1 MTFRE
6 FKYLVEKIETN
17 QYTLSDLRKL
27 DGKLKDKKQV
37 TEWMTGELNG
47 LSDSDSLNIQYEEL
61 YDKIRNKINTQS
73 SSNSPQSIIPFRKLL
88 RVAAVLVVVFLFG
101 GLASFFIFR
110 QHPEKEPIKQYC
122 EVVAPY
128 GARSEIVLP
137 DGTKVWLNAGSKLR
151 YSTDFNVSNRDLSL
165 SGEGFFDVSK
175 NVKMPFVVNALDMKI
190 TALGTQFNVKAYE
203 DDETIETTLVE
214 GKVMLESRGNKYKYS
229 ENIYLTPNQK
239 AVLIKEKKELKVE
252 DTSDKTMMDNKME
265 EEITPSAKL
274 IVQEK
279 IDPLPD
285 ISWKN
290 NKLVFI
296 AEELSEILIK
306 LERKYKV
313 RFHCESTKIRNYKF
327 TGTLEDET
335 LQQVLDAIKI
345 SAPFD
350 YSFKGT
356 EVTLSVNVERMK
368 EYEKQL
374 QK

>member
-1 MTFRE
+1 MTFQE
-6 FKYLVEKIETN
+6 FKYLVEKIEKN

-61 YDKIRNKINTQS
+61 YDKIRNKINTRS
-73 SSNSPQSIIPFRKLL
+73 SSNSPQSIMPFRKLL

-110 QHPEKEPIKQYC
+110 QPPEKEPIKQYC

-151 YSTDFNVSNRDLSL
+151 YSTDFNVSNRDLTL

-214 GKVMLESRGNKYKYS
+214 GKVMLESEASRYKYS

-239 AVLIKEKKELKVE
+239 AVLIKGGKELRVE
-252 DTSDKTMMDNKME
+252 DTSDKPMVDNKKK

-274 IVQEK
+274 IIQEK

-290 NKLVFI
+290 NKLVFV

-306 LERKYKV
+306 LERKYNV

-374 QK
+374 RK